1 MIKRKQRNNQQLNRQ
16 PFWQADKPYMKRQD
30 ITDSRFR
37 TLGYSM
43 AFSAG
48 AINAGGFFA
57 VSSYTSHVTGTLSRV
72 SDAIL
77 HGEWVMAFTAI
88 MSVVMFVLG
97 AAHASWIILWA
108 KRRRF
113 RASYAL
119 SMWAEAFYL
128 LFFGFFGYALSEWGW
143 LMVSPTILFL
153 CFIMG
158 MHNTT
163 MAVLSGSAIRS
174 THMTGSATDLG
185 IELGKVL
192 YYSRVHHPKIPD
204 VEVNYPRIKLF
215 VGLMSSFMLGGMVGV
230 WGYNSIGYHF
240 TLPVSTILFV
250 FGAGSVGYDIRLRN
264 KLRLWRQEN
273 RFNKKI

>member
-88 MSVVMFVLG
+88 MSVVMFVVG
-97 AAHASWIILWA
+97 AAHAS
-108 KRRRF
+108 
-113 RASYAL
+113 
-119 SMWAEAFYL
+119 
-128 LFFGFFGYALSEWGW
+128 
-143 LMVSPTILFL
+143 
-153 CFIMG
+153 
-158 MHNTT
+158 
-163 MAVLSGSAIRS
+163 
-174 THMTGSATDLG
+174 
-185 IELGKVL
+185 
-192 YYSRVHHPKIPD
+192 
-204 VEVNYPRIKLF
+204 
-215 VGLMSSFMLGGMVGV
+215 
-230 WGYNSIGYHF
+230 
-240 TLPVSTILFV
+240 
-250 FGAGSVGYDIRLRN
+250 
-264 KLRLWRQEN
+264 
-273 RFNKKI
+273 

>member
-113 RASYAL
+113 SRQL
-119 SMWAEAFYL
+119 CAFYV
-128 LFFGFFGYALSEWGW
+128 GRS
-143 LMVSPTILFL
+143 ILFIIFWIFWL
-153 CFIMG
+153 CVIG
-158 MHNTT
+158 
-163 MAVLSGSAIRS
+163 
-174 THMTGSATDLG
+174 
-185 IELGKVL
+185 
-192 YYSRVHHPKIPD
+192 
-204 VEVNYPRIKLF
+204 
-215 VGLMSSFMLGGMVGV
+215 VGLADGV
-230 WGYNSIGYHF
+230 SDYFYF
-240 TLPVSTILFV
+240 FV
-250 FGAGSVGYDIRLRN
+250 LLWECITRPWQFFQAARFVLRT
-264 KLRLWRQEN
+264 
-273 RFNKKI
+273 